1 MASPL
6 PVKWSPSWPVTRC
19 GRQSVAEEGPAA
31 RACCEGLATTSPV
44 RMVLIKNKQK
54 RTDIWEE
61 ECGGIRPLEA
71 HRREREVVQ
80 PPWKQCGG
88 S

>member
-1 MASPL
+1 MASLL
-6 PVKWSPSWPVTRC
+6 PVKWSPSWPVTR

-31 RACCEGLATTSPV
+31 CAWCEGLATTSPV

-54 RTDIWEE
+54 RTDVWEDVE
-61 ECGGIRPLEA
+61 ESGPLSPAGGN
-71 HRREREVVQ
+71 VQ